1 MPIILTNRKATFDYE
16 ILTKYVAGMSLSGGM
31 VKLMRG
37 KEVNITG
44 KFIIYQNGQLQIIG
58 LGSEKFTEN
67 IPLLMKER
75 EIANIRSQIEQK
87 GVSCIL
93 LNIQAVRRW
102 LKAEIAIVR
111 GKKNFQKKDTIK
123 KRDLDREERK
133 GLL

>member
-1 MPIILTNRKATFDYE
+1 MPILLTNRKATFDYE
-16 ILTKYVAGMSLSGGM
+16 ILSKFTAGMSLSGGM

-37 KEVNITG
+37 KEINITG
-44 KFIIYQNGQLQIIG
+44 KFIIFQNGQLQIIG

-67 IPLLMKER
+67 IPLLMNTN
-75 EIANIRSQIEQK
+75 EIAKIRSQIEQK

-93 LNIQAVRRW
+93 LNIQAVKRW

-123 KRDLDREERK
+123 KRDLDREEQRN
-133 GLL
+133 LL